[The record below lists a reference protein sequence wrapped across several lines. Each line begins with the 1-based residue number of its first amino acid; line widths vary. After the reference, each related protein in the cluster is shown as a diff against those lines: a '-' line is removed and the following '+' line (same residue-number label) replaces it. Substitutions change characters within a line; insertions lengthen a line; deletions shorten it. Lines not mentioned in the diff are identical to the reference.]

1 MAKDL
6 SIAVL
11 MDFYSEILTKK
22 QRDVMEMY
30 YDQDLSLGEIAEN
43 TGITR
48 QGVLD
53 SIHRGEIQMQ
63 DMEQKLH
70 LYARYRE
77 MSVALHQVEDAA
89 REIININLSG
99 YNYSPAIENQAQLI
113 LDGVKTIADKG

>member
-6 SIAVL
+6 TNAIL
-11 MDFYSEILTKK
+11 LDFYGEILTQK

-53 SIHRGEIQMQ
+53 SIHRGEAQMQ
-63 DMEQKLH
+63 DMEQKLGLH
-70 LYARYRE
+70 RRYQE
-77 MSVALHQVEDAA
+77 LFESLSQIGEAA
-89 REIININLSG
+89 KEIANLNMAG
-99 YNYSPAIENQAQLI
+99 YHFSTAIAEQTQII
-113 LDGVKTIADKG
+113 LDGIKNIADKG

>member
-6 SIAVL
+6 SVAVL
-11 MDFYSEILTKK
+11 MDFYGDILTPK

-53 SIHRGEIQMQ
+53 SIHRGEVQMQ
-63 DMEQKLH
+63 EMEKKLH
-70 LYARYRE
+70 LYARYQE
-77 MSVALHQVEDAA
+77 TCAAIKQVEEAA
-89 REIININLSG
+89 REIIKLNLAG
-99 YNYSPAIENQAQLI
+99 YSYSAAIEKQAELVLEGIKLI
-113 LDGVKTIADKG
+113 AEKG

>member
-6 SIAVL
+6 SVAVL
-11 MDFYSEILTKK
+11 MDFYGDILTPK

-63 DMEQKLH
+63 EMEKKLH
-70 LYARYRE
+70 LYARYQE
-77 MSVALHQVEDAA
+77 TSAAIKQVEEAA
-89 REIININLSG
+89 REIINLNLAG
-99 YNYSPAIENQAQLI
+99 YSYSAAIEKQAELVLEGIKLI
-113 LDGVKTIADKG
+113 AEKG

>member
-6 SIAVL
+6 SVAVL
-11 MDFYSEILTKK
+11 MDFYGDILTQK

-53 SIHRGEIQMQ
+53 SIHRGEAQMQ
-63 DMEQKLH
+63 EMEKKLQ
-70 LYARYRE
+70 LYARYQE
-77 MSVALHQVEDAA
+77 TAAAIKQVEEAA
-89 REIININLSG
+89 REIINLNLAG
-99 YNYSPAIENQAQLI
+99 YSYSAAIEKQAELI
-113 LDGVKTIADKG
+113 LEGIKLIAEKG